1 MMGIPIFPNNGI
13 ATLNYPGVRGIS
25 DSGSL
30 SGPTFNFP
38 NTPNDSGFNG
48 FPGGSPGTWG
58 APTGGGGE
66 PASISLNG
74 VLANA
79 LTTAGTV
86 FVPCSLGTSQRC
98 LQDIFVGNVNNA
110 SVFDATAYA
119 RSGGRAAARGK
130 MVYEST
136 LPGLQGTPGL
146 SVGAF
151 ANGNSSS
158 DAASA
163 AAHGVAFRT
172 YHYTGTVPTTVVL
185 NATVSGNFI
194 ILDPELPVGV
204 MRLFT
209 EISVV
214 KNATFAS
221 LLPNDPA
228 LLENF
233 FFGIP
238 YKHTDA
244 VNDFDFFNLR
254 PAQQFASGKLAG
266 DTFRFGTEGNYQPS
280 KSFSIPIPL
289 NPDQS
294 FTVLFHIATQSTL
307 GQFVIFFGAGTVD
320 FFGSLSSAPQMFTDE
335 SGNPVN
341 LIEAVGGALT
351 VPGPLTLQ
359 GEVTSLKQLIA
370 SVPNSSL
377 FAPNPKTAENRRKAM
392 LDMLDEVD
400 RLIGANKYQ
409 DAIGQLRAILAKT
422 DGILFPPDFIKPDE
436 SNLVKKLV
444 TDLIADLVLAL
455 PK

>member
-1 MMGIPIFPNNGI
+1 
-13 ATLNYPGVRGIS
+13 
-25 DSGSL
+25 
-30 SGPTFNFP
+30 
-38 NTPNDSGFNG
+38 
-48 FPGGSPGTWG
+48 
-58 APTGGGGE
+58 
-66 PASISLNG
+66 
-74 VLANA
+74 
-79 LTTAGTV
+79 
-86 FVPCSLGTSQRC
+86 
-98 LQDIFVGNVNNA
+98 VNNA
-110 SVFDATAYA
+110 SVFDATA
-119 RSGGRAAARGK
+119 SGGRAAGRGK
-130 MVYEST
+130 MVFWST

-151 ANGNSSS
+151 ADGHSSA

-185 NATVSGNFI
+185 NATLSGRIYN
-194 ILDPELPVGV
+194 LDPSLPVGV
-204 MRLFT
+204 TKLFT

-221 LLPNDPA
+221 LLPSDPA

-238 YKHTDA
+238 HKHTDA
-244 VNDFDFFNLR
+244 VNDSDFFELR
-254 PAQQFASGKLAG
+254 PAQKFASGKLAG
-266 DTFRFGTEGNYQPS
+266 DSASFAGLQNNLVS
-280 KSFSIPIPL
+280 KTFSIPITL

-307 GQFVIFFGAGTVD
+307 GKFVIFFGAGTVD
-320 FFGSLSSAPQMFTDE
+320 FFSSLSSAPQMFTDE

-370 SVPNSSL
+370 SLPNESL
-377 FAPNPKTAENRRKAM
+377 FAPNPKTAENRRKA
-392 LDMLDEVD
+392 LLNMLDEVNS
-400 RLIGANKYQ
+400 LIGASKYQ

-444 TDLIADLVLAL
+444 TDLIADLVLAS
-455 PK
+455 P